1 MSIFEKEKKYQ
12 TIDITSCLN
21 VVDNSFKYDNV
32 SSVLHLCKILKH
44 QVENGSDI
52 QGYIYIKNNK

>member
-32 SSVLHLCKILKH
+32 SSVVNLCQILKH
-44 QVENGSDI
+44 QAEIGSDI
-52 QGYIYIKNNK
+52 QGYIYIKKNK